1 MIGLNNYHFIR
12 EGKFNNKIF
21 GRYCA
26 ISLTNQ
32 WGFLHTLGA
41 DPGGYLYHKEGE
53 DVDEVQTEVL
63 QRLTRVETMV
73 DSMNEKLDRAISANE
88 TAAKALE
95 SSKSA
100 HHRIDKIEDNQKW
113 LWRTF
118 AGAIILAIA
127 GFIISGGLN

>member
-1 MIGLNNYHFIR
+1 MN
-12 EGKFNNKIF
+12 ETQ
-21 GRYCA
+21 A
-26 ISLTNQ
+26 
-32 WGFLHTLGA
+32 
-41 DPGGYLYHKEGE
+41 
-53 DVDEVQTEVL
+53 VQSEML
-63 QRLTRVETMV
+63 QRITRVETKV
-73 DSMNEKLDRAISANE
+73 DNMDEKLDRAISANE

-127 GFIISGGLN
+127 AFIISGGLK